1 MDYIV
6 EKRRSFIIN
15 FLYFGIFLALYYLG
29 IKYLFSYLLP
39 FIIATA
45 LAVFL
50 QKPVRK
56 ISEKLHIK
64 AHGVVS
70 LLLVLLIVVTI
81 VGVLGL
87 IGYSLANEV
96 REFFVY
102 LFSQFSSVDD
112 IVNSLEGVLK
122 SATSVLPGN
131 MSARAVEFIE
141 NAFNNIGKGDDSVD
155 YGAMISGSLSGAW
168 TVVKGIPSVIVA
180 FVVTIISSVFMTS
193 EYDLIRDMLLGMCSD
208 EQGEK
213 LVKTKRT
220 VTVGVFKLIKAY
232 STLMLITF
240 AEMCLGLNILKLL
253 GAYEGGYIAI
263 ISLVTCVVDIVPVL
277 GTGTVVL
284 PWAIYNFFT
293 GNIGMGIG
301 LVILYAVITVIRQ
314 AIEPKLVANQV
325 GLPSIIT
332 IMGMFLGARLF
343 GAFGILLVPF
353 SIIVLKLMYDEGI
366 IGYKNVC
373 KGKAA
378 SEESVNTKK
387 LSEKQ
392 EVEE

>member
-1 MDYIV
+1 MNAIV

-15 FLYFGIFLALYYLG
+15 FIYISIFLALYYFG
-29 IKYLFSYLLP
+29 VKYAFGYLLP

-56 ISEKLHIK
+56 ISSKLHIK
-64 AHGVVS
+64 AHGAVS
-70 LLLVLLIVVTI
+70 LFFVMLIVVTI
-81 VGVLGL
+81 IGVIGL
-87 IGYSLANEV
+87 IGYSLVSEL

-102 LFSQFSSVDD
+102 LFSKFSSVDD
-112 IVNSLEGVLK
+112 VVNSLEGVLK
-122 SATSVLPGN
+122 SAADVLPRN
-131 MSARAVEFIE
+131 ISLKVTELITSAFD
-141 NAFNNIGKGDDSVD
+141 NIGKGSEEVD
-155 YGAMISGSLSGAW
+155 YVGMLSGSLSGAW
-168 TVVKGIPSVIVA
+168 TVVKGIPSAIVA

-193 EYDLIRDMLLGMCSD
+193 EYDLIRDMILGMCS
-208 EQGEK
+208 EKQGEK
-213 LVKTKRT
+213 LVKTKQT
-220 VTVGVFKLIKAY
+220 VTLGVFKLIKAY

-240 AEMCLGLNILKLL
+240 AEVFLGLNILKLL

-263 ISLVTCVVDIVPVL
+263 IALVTCVVDIVPVL
-277 GTGTVVL
+277 GTGTIVL

-343 GAFGILLVPF
+343 GAFGILLVPL
-353 SIIVLKLMYDEGI
+353 SIIVFKLMYDEGI
-366 IGYKNVC
+366 IGHNNIYFDEKNDD
-373 KGKAA
+373 KEND
-378 SEESVNTKK
+378 SENI
-387 LSEKQ
+387 SENQ

>member
-15 FLYFGIFLALYYLG
+15 FLYFSIFLALYYFG
-29 IKYLFSYLLP
+29 VKYIFGYLLP

-45 LAVFL
+45 LAIFL

-56 ISEKLHIK
+56 ISKKFNLK
-64 AHGVVS
+64 AHGIVS
-70 LLLVLLIVVTI
+70 LFFVLLIVVFI
-81 VGVLGL
+81 VGVVGL
-87 IGYSLANEV
+87 IGYSLVNEV

-102 LFSQFSSVDD
+102 LFSKFSSVKDVTD
-112 IVNSLEGVLK
+112 TLEEALK
-122 SATSVLPGN
+122 TAASVLPRN
-131 MSARAVEFIE
+131 ISTKVTEYIT
-141 NAFNNIGKGDDSVD
+141 NAFDNFGKSGESVD
-155 YGAMISGSLSGAW
+155 YIGVLSDSLSGAW
-168 TVVKGIPSVIVA
+168 TVVKGIPSAIIA

-193 EYDLIRDMLLGMCSD
+193 EYDLIRDMILGVCSE
-208 EQGEK
+208 EQGKK
-213 LVKTKRT
+213 LVKAKQSVTK
-220 VTVGVFKLIKAY
+220 GVFKLIKAY

-240 AEMCLGLNILKLL
+240 VEMFLGLNILKLL
-253 GAYEGGYIAI
+253 GAYDGGYIAI

-277 GTGTVVL
+277 GTGTIVL

-293 GNIGMGIG
+293 GNIGMGVG

-325 GLPSIIT
+325 GLPSIVT

-353 SIIVLKLMYDEGI
+353 SIIVFKLMYDEGI
-366 IGYKNVC
+366 IGYKNLCNNPADSTKV
-373 KGKAA
+373 
-378 SEESVNTKK
+378 EEVSV
-387 LSEKQ
+387 KQ
-392 EVEE
+392 EADDNV

>member
-1 MDYIV
+1 MNQII

-15 FLYFGIFLALYYLG
+15 FLYFGIFLALYYFG
-29 IKYLFSYLLP
+29 IKYLFGYLLP

-45 LAVFL
+45 LAIFL

-56 ISEKLHIK
+56 ISNKLHIK
-64 AHGVVS
+64 AHGVIS
-70 LLLVLLIVVTI
+70 LFFVMLIVSVI
-81 VGVLGL
+81 VGLVGL
-87 IGYSLANEV
+87 IGYALVSEV

-102 LFSQFSSVDD
+102 LFSKFSSVDD
-112 IVNSLEGVLK
+112 IVNSFEGLLK
-122 SATSVLPGN
+122 SAASVLPRN
-131 MSARAVEFIE
+131 MGAKAVEYIT
-141 NAFNNIGKGDDSVD
+141 NAFDNIGNSGESVD
-155 YGAMISGSLSGAW
+155 YVEMISGSLSGAW
-168 TVVKGIPSVIVA
+168 TVVKEIPSAIVA

-193 EYDLIRDMLLGMCSD
+193 EYDLIKDMMLGMCS
-208 EQGEK
+208 EKQGKK
-213 LVKTKRT
+213 LVKTKQT
-220 VTVGVFKLIKAY
+220 LTLGVAKLIKAY

-240 AEMCLGLNILKLL
+240 VEMCLGLNILKLL

-277 GTGTVVL
+277 GTGTIVL
-284 PWAIYNFFT
+284 PWAVYNFFT

-301 LVILYAVITVIRQ
+301 LVVLYAVITVIRQ
-314 AIEPKLVANQV
+314 AVEPKLVANQV

-353 SIIVLKLMYDEGI
+353 SIIVFKLMYDEGI
-366 IGYKNVC
+366 IGHKNISNGSVADD
-373 KGKAA
+373 GVTA
-378 SEESVNTKK
+378 EENSP
-387 LSEKQ
+387 KQ

>member
-1 MDYIV
+1 MNYIV

-15 FLYFGIFLALYYLG
+15 FLYFSIFLALYYFG
-29 IKYLFSYLLP
+29 VKYLFGYLFP

-56 ISEKLHIK
+56 ISDKLHIK

-70 LLLVLLIVVTI
+70 LFFVLLIVVTI

-87 IGYSLANEV
+87 IGYSLVSEV

-102 LFSQFSSVDD
+102 LFNQFSSVED
-112 IVNSLEGVLK
+112 IVNSLQSVLE
-122 SATSVLPGN
+122 SAASVLPRN
-131 MSARAVEFIE
+131 ISAKVIE
-141 NAFNNIGKGDDSVD
+141 LITNAFDNIGKGNESVD
-155 YGAMISGSLSGAW
+155 FVGVLSGSLSGAW
-168 TVVKGIPSVIVA
+168 SVVKGIPSAIVA

-193 EYDLIRDMLLGMCSD
+193 EYDLIRDMILSMCSD
-208 EQGEK
+208 EQGKK
-213 LVKTKRT
+213 LVKTKQT
-220 VTVGVFKLIKAY
+220 VTLGVFKLIKAY

-240 AEMCLGLNILKLL
+240 GEMFLGLNILKLL
-253 GAYEGGYIAI
+253 GAYNGGYIAI
-263 ISLVTCVVDIVPVL
+263 IALVTCVVDIVPVL

-284 PWAIYNFFT
+284 PWAVYNFFT

-301 LVILYAVITVIRQ
+301 LVVLYAVITVIRQ
-314 AIEPKLVANQV
+314 AVEPKLVANQV

-343 GAFGILLVPF
+343 GAFGILFVPL
-353 SIIVLKLMYDEGI
+353 SIIVFKLMYDEGI
-366 IGYKNVC
+366 IGYKNIC
-373 KGKAA
+373 KEVKTEKGEA
-378 SEESVNTKK
+378 EE

-392 EVEE
+392 EVEG